1 MTEANALT
9 MAIEKGDREAATRLT
24 QEAIDSGRPLEEILD
39 AMVTAM
45 DKIGYEFQC
54 NRAYIPEMLIAARA
68 TKEAMALLEPLLV
81 DAGFEHELT
90 AVIGT
95 VQGDLHDVGKN
106 LVAMM
111 WKGANFDVVDLG
123 HRRCARDVRGSR
135 QGARGAG
142 RWCVCFAHHH
152 DDRYAGRRA
161 RGSSPQSGR
170 HQGHRRR
177 GYGH

>member
-1 MTEANALT
+1 
-9 MAIEKGDREAATRLT
+9 
-24 QEAIDSGRPLEEILD
+24 
-39 AMVTAM
+39 
-45 DKIGYEFQC
+45 
-54 NRAYIPEMLIAARA
+54 
-68 TKEAMALLEPLLV
+68 MALLEPLLV

-123 HRRCARDVRGSR
+123 TDVAPETFAEAAK
-135 QGARGAG
+135 GARGAG